1 MMRRVHARTEC
12 LVECTYVR
20 WR

>member
-1 MMRRVHARTEC
+1 MIRVYARTEC